1 MGVTMPLFQTL
12 LENVPTTLAF
22 QDALSNSVSG
32 TGTAGTPAAGTAAPG
47 AAPAG
52 QPPASNPFSL
62 MGPLLLVMVFVIG
75 FSMLSS
81 RKEKKKRAEIL
92 ASIKK
97 GEKVLTIGGIIGTIA
112 DVRDDE
118 VTLRIDENSN
128 VKMKFTRSSI
138 QQVLKSVP
146 GGDSAGDS
154 GGAKG
159 GTGTAA
165 EVEVKAGKH
174 VRANA

>member
-1 MGVTMPLFQTL
+1 MPSFQTL
-12 LENVPTTLAF
+12 LDNVPTVLAF

-32 TGTAGTPAAGTAAPG
+32 TGGAGTATPG
-47 AAPAG
+47 ATPPPGQAQPAPA
-52 QPPASNPFSL
+52 NPFGF
-62 MGPLLLVMVFVIG
+62 MGPILLVMIFIIV

-81 RKEKKKRAEIL
+81 RKEKKRREQLL

-112 DVRDDE
+112 DIRDEE

-128 VKMKFTRSSI
+128 VKMRVTRSAI
-138 QQVLKSVP
+138 QQVLKSV
-146 GGDSAGDS
+146 AETES
-154 GGAKG
+154 GGAPGGANG

-165 EVEVKAGKH
+165 EVEVKSGKH
-174 VRANA
+174 ARVGA

>member
-1 MGVTMPLFQTL
+1 MPSFQTL
-12 LENVPTTLAF
+12 LDNAPSLLAF
-22 QDALSNSVSG
+22 QDALSNSVNG
-32 TGTAGTPAAGTAAPG
+32 GGATGTAAPTG

-52 QPPASNPFSL
+52 QPQQAPPNPFGI
-62 MGPLLLVMVFVIG
+62 MGPILLVMVFIII

-81 RKEKKKRAEIL
+81 RKEKKRREQLL

-112 DVRDDE
+112 EIRDEE

-128 VKMKFTRSSI
+128 VKMRVTRSAI

-146 GGDSAGDS
+146 DAENGGAS

-159 GTGTAA
+159 GKESAAQVA
-165 EVEVKAGKH
+165 EVEIKANKGSR
-174 VRANA
+174 VGA